1 MARTTSVYL
10 TSDEIYEEWKKW
22 KETGVISERM
32 GNQMMTIA
40 QHIMTSRHFN
50 GYPKEIREDMI
61 SDGVIKIIKNLKN
74 MKEEYKSSFF
84 SYWTRCI
91 WTASIV
97 YLGKHYK
104 NINKRKQLMIDCLE
118 EMRTT
123 NPLLNQELIRNL
135 QKELEQYS
143 NPHNEDDDGEER

>member
-1 MARTTSVYL
+1 MARRSKNIYL

-32 GNQMMTIA
+32 GNQMMTLA
-40 QHIMTSRHFN
+40 QHVMTSHHFN
-50 GYPKEIREDMI
+50 RYSKEIREDMI
-61 SDGVIKIIKNLKN
+61 SDGVMKIIKNLHN

-123 NPLLNQELIRNL
+123 NPLMNQELIHNL
-135 QKELEQYS
+135 QKELEQYEI
-143 NPHNEDDDGEER
+143 PEDGEEE